1 MVDSIPKIKGFY
13 LKHNI
18 CRCICSLTQ
27 IFGIDSMHLN
37 ISRTFICSPILFFV
51 VALIVIRYL
60 EKILGVNSTFG
71 WVWRDNQ
78 SNVPYLILRKTLVLI
93 KWENVDL
100 DWVKKNVDF
109 DWVKKNV
116 DFNKVKKTFWSRK
129 IKCIHF
135 IQHKY
140 KSRQMDR
147 ILFKSWKY
155 FKILTNVCFSI
166 LFGKKG
172 TLLILK
178 EKKINPKKV
187 KFSSKRSALKKSPL
201 NLFSCMMCASF
212 KLSVKTQLNFNF
224 FVVFFHVDYFNKQQR
239 TEIKL

>member
-1 MVDSIPKIKGFY
+1 MNSSISTLCSLEIHFSSFYFAYVQPNHFCFTMKNVSFTFISRLKKRFMVISISKIKGFN

-51 VALIVIRYL
+51 VALIVIRYMYL

-100 DWVKKNVDF
+100 DWVKKRWF
-109 DWVKKNV
+109 WLS
-116 DFNKVKKTFWSRK
+116 NKTLIS
-129 IKCIHF
+129 IK
-135 IQHKY
+135 
-140 KSRQMDR
+140 
-147 ILFKSWKY
+147 
-155 FKILTNVCFSI
+155 
-166 LFGKKG
+166 
-172 TLLILK
+172 
-178 EKKINPKKV
+178 
-187 KFSSKRSALKKSPL
+187 
-201 NLFSCMMCASF
+201 
-212 KLSVKTQLNFNF
+212 
-224 FVVFFHVDYFNKQQR
+224 
-239 TEIKL
+239 